1 MNFIRL
7 TKFKPLFKKLALAR
21 KNIQNR
27 KLLNFK
33 KKKWA
38 IFKSQYDKK
47 QKRYRKKKAYNQTGY
62 SVIKFAKKGNSY
74 KKRYRNT
81 MNVVKVFK
89 LYYGNFLKKQLKK
102 QILYAS
108 KNFKKSKGVKF
119 FTFFLKY
126 YESRLDV
133 VLYRAKFFASL
144 RAAQQAIK
152 HGKITVDKKTIKTK
166 SYLLKPGN
174 LVAIKYKFKFHA
186 RWFLED
192 PAQSDWV
199 RWRSLIPKH
208 LNVNYNTFQI
218 ILGTIDQNNLSS
230 LINYNL
236 KVEKILLNFYKK

>member
-1 MNFIRL
+1 MNFISL

-21 KNIQNR
+21 KNIQNK

-33 KKKWA
+33 KKKWVN
-38 IFKSQYDKK
+38 FKNWYDKK
-47 QKRYRKKKAYNQTGY
+47 QKRYKKKKAYNQAGY

-89 LYYGNFLKKQLKK
+89 LYYGNFLKKQIKK
-102 QILYAS
+102 QILFILRT
-108 KNFKKSKGVKF
+108 FKKNRGVKL

-133 VLYRAKFFASL
+133 ILYRSRFFVSL

-152 HGKITVDKKTIKTK
+152 HSKIMVNKKTIKSK
-166 SYLLKPGN
+166 SYTLKPGD
-174 LVAIKYKFKFHA
+174 LIEVKYKFKFHA

-192 PAQSDWV
+192 SAQSDFV
-199 RWRSLIPKH
+199 RWRSLLPKH
-208 LNVNYNTFQI
+208 LYVNYNTFQV
-218 ILGTIDQNNLSS
+218 ILGTIDQNNLSTI
-230 LINYNL
+230 INYNL
-236 KVEKILLNFYKK
+236 KVEKILLNFYRK